1 MKHFTTLLLA
11 VGLTALSSLAQTVTV
26 VTKDGKEHKFN
37 ADYLSEIRFRDAAP
51 EPDKINF
58 TKISDLSVYS
68 NGNAA
73 ITMADAN
80 DTQVCKLDFYGPADA
95 SWFQQGTYQ
104 VNTVNS
110 PFTVDPAYSEV
121 TISGTKKKITAG
133 NMTVASNAE
142 CVYTINV
149 DFTLDDGSRYLGQ
162 YSGSL
167 PSYTQKFSAVLNK
180 AEYNVNPQAPD
191 TYYIMF
197 TDPDWKYSMALVF
210 MADKSESALPAGT
223 YTAVET
229 LAPGGIS
236 IGKSYFDT
244 YSPNGNFKL
253 KAGSKVVVAKNGE
266 DYDMTMQLL
275 LNDGRT
281 AEMTFKGKIGG
292 SATFEQPVVVF
303 DKIKVEAYSGG
314 NATLNFT
321 TSKDP
326 QLALALDCYVDAN
339 ATFLPVGEYNVGGS
353 SRPYIDTNVAYSHY
367 TYDGKNTGI
376 KSGKMKVTRDGGVY
390 TMEFDL
396 VLADDTPYKGSYT
409 GELDAFSPLIEK
421 TLTGARYVDRRDPNK
436 AGNFYV
442 RFNDADWTCEAT
454 FDIFAAASAKTLPA
468 GTYTYAT
475 TGAAGT
481 FGANSVV
488 DLQKPQTSNRMKE
501 GSTIEVALNNGVYT
515 ISMNLLFEDGRIC
528 KLTFNGQIS
537 GTPDFE

>member
-11 VGLTALSSLAQTVTV
+11 TGLTALSSLAQTVTV
-26 VTKDGKEHKFN
+26 VTKDGIEHKFN

-58 TKISDLSVYS
+58 TKINDLSVWS

-73 ITMADAN
+73 ITMTNADE
-80 DTQVCKLDFYGPADA
+80 TQVCKVEFYGPTDA

-180 AEYNVNPQAPD
+180 ADYNVNPQAPD
-191 TYYIMF
+191 TYYIRF
-197 TDPDWKYSMALVF
+197 TDPDWKYQIALVF
-210 MADKSESALPAGT
+210 MADRSESSLPAGT

-229 LAPGGIS
+229 LATGGIS
-236 IGKSYFDT
+236 IGKSYFET
-244 YSPNGNFKL
+244 YSPNGRFNL
-253 KAGSKVVVAKNGE
+253 MAGSKVVVANNGE

-275 LNDGRT
+275 LSDGRT
-281 AEMTFKGKIGG
+281 AEMTFKGKVGG
-292 SATFEQPVVVF
+292 SAAFEQPLVVF
-303 DKIKVEAYSGG
+303 DKIRVEAYSGG
-314 NATLNFT
+314 NVTLNFT

-326 QLALALDCYVDAN
+326 QLALALDCYCDAN
-339 ATFLPVGEYNVGGS
+339 ATYLQTGEYVVGGS
-353 SRPYIDTNVAYSHY
+353 ARPYIDSDPTYTHY

-376 KSGKMKVTRDGGVY
+376 KSGKMKVSREGLVY
-390 TMEFDL
+390 TIEFDL
-396 VLADDTPYKGSYT
+396 ILADDTPYKGSYT
-409 GELDAFSPLIEK
+409 GELNAFSPLVEK
-421 TLTGARYVDRRDPNK
+421 TLSAAKYVDRRDPNK
-436 AGNFYV
+436 PGNFYV
-442 RFNDADWTCEAT
+442 RFNDADYKCEAT

-481 FGANSVV
+481 FGSNSVV
-488 DLQKPQTSNRMKE
+488 EMYQPSSTNKMKE
-501 GSTIEVALNNGVYT
+501 GSTIEVALNEGVYT